1 MNYSHSHGP
10 GPGGAQFSAGSGQ
23 ERREK
28 GAVLIVVL
36 WVLVAFAMLALSFSA
51 AVRTEVNATRN
62 TVDQKQSYFIARAGF
77 EYAVYKILESQS
89 AFHSSQQA
97 LQGELGPR
105 VPEVLT
111 GYLHLNV
118 ADGGADIDVIDETG
132 KISLNLAPPHLIYNL
147 LVMVGVD
154 LDQADIITD
163 SIEDW
168 RDQDDLSRPNG
179 AEADYYQN
187 LEPPYFPKNGLFDV
201 PEELLLVRG
210 ITPEVYYGKKGL
222 TPAGERVE
230 YYGLQ
235 NYFTTFSNIGRINVN
250 SAPVPVLA
258 AIPGLDYDIANE
270 IAAMRYQEPLTDVSQ
285 IMERIPGLPMNAVN
299 HLSTNRSQVYTI
311 LSSGSRGGSEV
322 VSRIRAVVRIGQIGP
337 KPYSI
342 QYWNESNMEM

>member
-1 MNYSHSHGP
+1 MKCSRCCRQIPERALHDP
-10 GPGGAQFSAGSGQ
+10 ARDCGQ
-23 ERREK
+23 R

-36 WVLVAFAMLALSFSA
+36 WVLVALAMLALSFSA

-77 EYAVYKILESQS
+77 EYAIYKILESQS
-89 AFHSSQQA
+89 AFYRSQAQ
-97 LQGELGPR
+97 LQGELGR
-105 VPEVLT
+105 QIPEVLT
-111 GYLHLNV
+111 GHLRLDV
-118 ADGGADIDVIDETG
+118 ADGGADVEVIDETG
-132 KISLNLAPPHLIYNL
+132 KISLNLAPPHLIFNL
-147 LVMVGVD
+147 LVMVGVNP
-154 LDQADIITD
+154 DQADIITD

-187 LEPPYFPKNGLFDV
+187 LDPPYFPKNGLFDV

-210 ITPEVYYGKKGL
+210 VTPEVYYGKKGL
-222 TPAGERVE
+222 DSSGERVE

-235 NYFTTFSNIGRINVN
+235 KYFTTFSNIGRINVN
-250 SAPVPVLA
+250 SAPIPVLA
-258 AIPGLDYDIANE
+258 AIPGFDYEVANE
-270 IAAMRYQEPLTDVSQ
+270 IAAMRYQEPLMDISQ

-311 LSSGSRGGSEV
+311 VSSGSRGGSEV
-322 VSRIRAVVRIGQIGP
+322 ISRIRAVVRIGQFGP